1 MLELSL
7 YSRDGCHLCEFM
19 MEELERLY
27 GTRVCVKV
35 LDVDSRDDWRQM
47 YGLKV
52 PVLSHL
58 DQVICFGRLD
68 RAALNAVLNG

>member
-1 MLELSL
+1 
-7 YSRDGCHLCEFM
+7 

>member
-1 MLELSL
+1 
-7 YSRDGCHLCEFM
+7 M